1 VPQQKGVFL
10 VDSRISDVL
19 GRRRGVASEE
29 LRRHNL
35 SAVLDR
41 LHIATEM
48 SRSELAAQT
57 GLNRSTI
64 RDLIAELTRLGLVA
78 EGRGTTTSGPGRP
91 SSIAHIQPSGAVV
104 LAVEMEVDFM
114 AVATVGIGGHIF
126 DKVKVPHT
134 GAPESPLHAVE
145 HLAAIAKP
153 LLGSLPQPHTFAG
166 VGVAVAG
173 VVRRQDGF
181 VHVSP
186 NLGWNNV
193 PLAGM
198 IAAELGA
205 DRVMMA
211 NEADLGAL
219 AEYRRGNVGRKRH
232 LIFVAGE
239 VGVGIGIIYDGKPML
254 GTAGYAGEAGHT
266 MVNPDGR
273 ECRCGAVGCWET
285 EVGEEALARLAGI
298 PEEMARAGLI
308 QEVLRRAHGGDPVT
322 FAALNELGRW
332 LGIGIGNLINTF
344 NPDLVVIGGF
354 FQELYPFL
362 EPPIQRAAQEL
373 ALSAPWLSATIRRSE
388 LGTDSALIGASEL
401 VFAEVIANP
410 TRFAF
415 PAAVP
420 AEGASPVAEGVF

>member
-1 VPQQKGVFL
+1 V
-10 VDSRISDVL
+10 VDSRISDTS
-19 GRRRGVASEE
+19 GPRRGVASDE

-35 SAVLDR
+35 STVLDR
-41 LHIATEM
+41 LHIARELT
-48 SRSELAAQT
+48 RSQLAEQT

-64 RDLIAELTRLGLVA
+64 RDLIGELTRLDLVV
-78 EGRGTTTSGPGRP
+78 EGRGTTASGPGRP
-91 SSIAHIQPSGAVV
+91 SSVARVQPTGAVV

-114 AVATVGIGGHIF
+114 AIATVGLGGHIF
-126 DKVKVPHT
+126 EKVKVAHST
-134 GAPESPLHAVE
+134 GLQTPSEMVR
-145 HLAAIAKP
+145 HLTTLSTP
-153 LLGSLPQPHTFAG
+153 LLEALPSVHTLAG

-198 IAAELGA
+198 ISAELGMN
-205 DRVMMA
+205 RVMMA
-211 NEADLGAL
+211 NEADLAAL
-219 AEYRRGNVGRKRH
+219 AEFRRATDGGSRH

-273 ECRCGAVGCWET
+273 RCRCGAIGCWET

-298 PEEMARAGLI
+298 SMDTARAGLI
-308 QEVLRRAHGGDPVT
+308 DEVLRRAHSGDPEI
-322 FAALNELGRW
+322 FKALNELGRW
-332 LGIGIGNLINTF
+332 LGVGIGNLINTF
-344 NPDLVVIGGF
+344 NPDSVVIGGF
-354 FQELYPFL
+354 FRELYPFL
-362 EPPIQRAAQEL
+362 EPSVNEAAQEM

-388 LGTDSALIGASEL
+388 VGSDAALIGASEL
-401 VFAEVIANP
+401 VFAEVTANP
-410 TRFAF
+410 TGFAN
-415 PAAVP
+415 ATGVVQTD
-420 AEGASPVAEGVF
+420 GASRSPA